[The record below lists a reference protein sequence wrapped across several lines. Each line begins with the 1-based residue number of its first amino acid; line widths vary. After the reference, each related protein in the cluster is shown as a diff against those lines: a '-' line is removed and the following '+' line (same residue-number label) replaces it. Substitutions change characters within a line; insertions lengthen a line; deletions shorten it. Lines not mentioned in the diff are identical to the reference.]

1 MVKLM
6 RSKFEIVYFDLDNTL
21 LDFSRSERQALNN
34 VFKTL
39 GLELTESDI
48 DTYISINKKW
58 WKLFSDG
65 KYSKDRIVVARFEE
79 FLKFLGIN
87 NIEPSVVANMYLEH
101 LSQLAFF
108 LTGAEEMLQKLKD
121 SNQRMA
127 VLTNGVKRV
136 QHSRSKILNLGR
148 YMEFVLTSEEAGKPK
163 PDPALFIL
171 ASKISGVPLNRS
183 VYVGDDPVTD
193 KQGAQNAGVDF
204 ILFDPKNT
212 YNLSDIRVVHN
223 FTELFNILSCS
234 KTSKGIS

>member
-1 MVKLM
+1 
-6 RSKFEIVYFDLDNTL
+6 
-21 LDFSRSERQALNN
+21 
-34 VFKTL
+34 
-39 GLELTESDI
+39 
-48 DTYISINKKW
+48 
-58 WKLFSDG
+58 
-65 KYSKDRIVVARFEE
+65 RFEE

-223 FTELFNILSCS
+223 FTELFDILSCP
-234 KTSKGIS
+234 KTSKGVS

>member
-148 YMEFVLTSEEAGKPK
+148 YMEFVLTSEEAGRPK

-223 FTELFNILSCS
+223 FTELFNILSCP
-234 KTSKGIS
+234 KTSKGVS

>member
-1 MVKLM
+1 MVKPM
-6 RSKFEIVYFDLDNTL
+6 PSKFEIVYFDLDNTL

-34 VFKTL
+34 VFKEL

-48 DTYISINKKW
+48 DTYIGINKKW

-65 KYSKDRIVVARFEE
+65 KFSKDRIVVARFEE

-87 NIEPSVVANMYLEH
+87 DIEPAIVANMYLEH

-108 LTGAEEMLQKLKD
+108 LAGAEEMLQKLKD

-127 VLTNGVKRV
+127 VLTNGVKSV
-136 QHSRSKILNLGR
+136 QHSRSKILNLDR

-193 KQGAQNAGVDF
+193 KQGAQNAGVGF
-204 ILFDPKNT
+204 ILFDPTGTHN
-212 YNLSDIRVVHN
+212 SDDICVVHN
-223 FTELFNILSCS
+223 FTGLLNILL
-234 KTSKGIS
+234 KN